1 MREEA
6 VSEFLAR
13 AGTDWPIVHKL
24 IAQGQLIE
32 MDYDGRKFYMRKLD
46 RRPRR

>member
-13 AGTDWPIVHKL
+13 ARSDWAVVQEL
-24 IAQGQLIE
+24 IRQERLVEIGYE
-32 MDYDGRKFYMRKLD
+32 GSRFYMRKLS
-46 RRPRR
+46 